1 MSSTVLVERKYS
13 LREIDAMRRCLWI
26 ALFNEDWDVPRNA
39 NSLIEERLRTYL
51 MAGVD
56 PSELEE
62 AAAEANKKAEAERIL
77 RNRR

>member
-1 MSSTVLVERKYS
+1 
-13 LREIDAMRRCLWI
+13 
-26 ALFNEDWDVPRNA
+26 
-39 NSLIEERLRTYL
+39 